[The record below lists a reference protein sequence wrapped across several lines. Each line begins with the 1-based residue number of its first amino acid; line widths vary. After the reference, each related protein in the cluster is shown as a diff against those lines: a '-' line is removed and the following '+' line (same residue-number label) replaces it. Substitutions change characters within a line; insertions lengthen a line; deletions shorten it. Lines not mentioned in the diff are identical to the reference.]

1 MTSGGRPE
9 RRAAFLHIACCIDR
23 SAASER
29 ALAEAARLWRL
40 GSGRFSV
47 VHVASPP
54 FVSGYSRWGPEYQPF
69 YAEAEEWLR
78 TRVADLPGAEAVL
91 LWGFAGERVAE
102 WAAEAE
108 PDLLV
113 AAAYHGRARRML
125 GSFTGYLARHAPC
138 SVLVVRPEE
147 PGAIEA
153 GRRQIATTID
163 STGRMRPDGGAPSR
177 PGQDWRPEHLLLA
190 AVAPSAL
197 DSLVHQAALAG
208 LEAHGGAAASG
219 ALVND
224 EAAPPIEDIA
234 CRVEASI
241 RPARAI
247 AEIERLT
254 AEAERGCRLGAAL
267 AAPPRYEW
275 VVNGRLVEP

>member
-1 MTSGGRPE
+1 MTSGGRP
-9 RRAAFLHIACCIDR
+9 RRREAFQHIACCIDR

-40 GSGRFSV
+40 GSGRLSV

-91 LWGFAGERVAE
+91 LWGFAGERIAE
-102 WAAEAE
+102 WAAEAAA
-108 PDLLV
+108 DLLV
-113 AAAYHGRARRML
+113 AAAHHGRARRML
-125 GSFTGYLARHAPC
+125 GSVTGYLARHAPC
-138 SVLVVRPEE
+138 SVLVIRPEE
-147 PGAIEA
+147 PSAINE
-153 GRRQIATTID
+153 GRREIATTID
-163 STGRMRPDGGAPSR
+163 STGRMRPAGAAPSR

-190 AVAPSAL
+190 AVARSAL
-197 DSLVHQAALAG
+197 DSLVHRAALVG
-208 LEAHGGAAASG
+208 LEAHGGAVAWG

-241 RPARAI
+241 RPPRAI
-247 AEIERLT
+247 AEIVRLA
-254 AEAERGCRLGAAL
+254 AEAERGSRLGAAL

-275 VVNGRLVEP
+275 VVNGRLVAP